1 MSKMIQIP
9 NTTIYLTDGSVV
21 MFPDGSD
28 TKWLVK
34 YGWYSYSGSTVF
46 GWYYRSIS
54 GGVIEPLTEESL
66 IDIIVVSGAFAPE
79 CPCPPPPVP
88 PCPPYPPYPPY
99 PPEPGPTPE
108 QPAFISEEEKERYD
122 AAFITFATI
131 RARDKFTLH
140 NDIPDGK
147 IIRVNNAGDDEVGYF
162 QWNRAAKEWDP
173 WEVAAVTS
181 VSANDKI
188 LSIDSRGAL
197 HSTLDASLQID
208 DHHQTAELSITG
220 KDGTVVT
227 TVDVTPLIPTWSV
240 VVTE

>member
-28 TKWLVK
+28 TKWMVK
-34 YGWYSYSGSTVF
+34 YGWYSYQESTVF

-54 GGVIEPLTEESL
+54 AGVIEPLTEESL
-66 IDIIVVSGAFAPE
+66 IDIIVVSGAFAPDT
-79 CPCPPPPVP
+79 PCPPPPFP
-88 PCPPYPPYPPY
+88 PCPPYPPYPPC

-147 IIRVNNAGDDEVGYF
+147 IIRVNNAGDDAVGYF
-162 QWNRAAKEWDP
+162 QWDRAAQEWKP
-173 WEVAAVTS
+173 WDVGAVAS
-181 VSANDKI
+181 VSESDKI
-188 LSIDSRGAL
+188 LSLDSEGAL
-197 HSTLDASLQID
+197 HATLAATLQLNSDA
-208 DHHQTAELSITG
+208 QTAEIDITG
-220 KDGTVVT
+220 KDGALISS
-227 TVDVTPLIPTWSV
+227 VDVTPLIPKWR
-240 VVTE
+240 VVTTE